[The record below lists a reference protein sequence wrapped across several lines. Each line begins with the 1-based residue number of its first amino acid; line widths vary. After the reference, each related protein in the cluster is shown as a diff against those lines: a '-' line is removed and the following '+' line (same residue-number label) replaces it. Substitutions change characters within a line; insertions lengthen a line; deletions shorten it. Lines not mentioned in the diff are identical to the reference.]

1 MSSTPD
7 RPPSVIRR
15 GAPFADGLTQ
25 IVTDRP
31 GGLGLGFGIL
41 RLRRGEKFPDTAGTE
56 RVYML
61 LSGSVDFRWNGGSF
75 AAARASMVEE
85 LPASLFVGAAESITV
100 ATLSETAELAVF
112 TASKASGPTL
122 QPIPAGKVRTASLSP
137 PNLDGTAD
145 RRIRTVVDDA
155 NAPGSSLTLGEVVN
169 LPGRWSSFP
178 PHHHSQIELYHYRFF
193 PEGGF
198 GFCGLGDDAFIV
210 HDGDTVVIQPGL
222 THPQVAAPG
231 CSMIY
236 LWAIRHLEGDR
247 FGPDS
252 RIYPSEYGWAL

>member
-1 MSSTPD
+1 M
-7 RPPSVIRR
+7 IRR
-15 GAPFADGLTQ
+15 GAPFADGLTS
-25 IVTDRP
+25 IITDRP
-31 GGLGLGFGIL
+31 AGPGMGFGIL

-61 LSGSVDFRWNGGSF
+61 LSGSVDFRWKGGSF

-85 LPASLFVGAAESITV
+85 APSSLRIGGAETLEV
-100 ATLSETAELAVF
+100 AALSETAELAVF
-112 TASKASGPTL
+112 TASKTSGFPIL
-122 QPIPAGKVRTASLSP
+122 SIPARNVRTASLSP
-137 PNLDGTAD
+137 AKLDGTAD
-145 RRIRTVVDDA
+145 RRIRTVIDDA
-155 NAPGSSLTLGEVVN
+155 NAPGSSLTMGEVVN

-210 HDGDTVVIQPGL
+210 RDGDTVVIPPGL

-236 LWAIRHLEGDR
+236 LWAIRHLDGDR

-252 RIYPSEYGWAL
+252 RIYPPEYGWAL